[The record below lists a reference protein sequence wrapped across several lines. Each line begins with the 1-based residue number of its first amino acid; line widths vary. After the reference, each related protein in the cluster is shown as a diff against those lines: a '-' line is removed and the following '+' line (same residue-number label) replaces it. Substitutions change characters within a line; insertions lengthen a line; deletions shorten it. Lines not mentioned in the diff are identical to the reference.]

1 MIIKK
6 NEWESNK
13 KEWGFGRAKIDNFL
27 DEKTAYSLYDECM
40 NAPKGGWTVFTRAGS
55 RMEEFNDLISLPTA
69 PVSYTHLTLPTKRIV

>member
-13 KEWGFGRAKIDNFL
+13 KEWGFGRTKIDNFL
-27 DEKTAYSLYDECM
+27 DEKTVYDLYNECM

-55 RMEEFNDLISLPTA
+55 RMEEFNG
-69 PVSYTHLTLPTKRIV
+69 VCCQK